1 MVKLSVSFHF
11 VCEVK
16 KIMATNTPPPYFPQG
31 TLSPPD
37 EKAMRKRRVMFYGCI
52 TLFVLGAIGGLI
64 GLIFLIKWLV

>member
-1 MVKLSVSFHF
+1 
-11 VCEVK
+11 
-16 KIMATNTPPPYFPQG
+16 MATNTPPPYFPQG